1 MRSGALLALFVH
13 IGLVGALAL
22 AVSWR
27 ASTPAPVMAELW
39 SPIAQD
45 AAPRE
50 QEPEPTPAPQP
61 EPERRA
67 PPPPAPTPK
76 AEPQADIALKKA
88 REAEKKERERQAAE
102 ERRRGRVVEPGRRIA
117 AGDPGS
123 VGLPGGDVGEEFT
136 P

>member
-1 MRSGALLALFVH
+1 MTVQAPALALADPFRPRALQGMRSGALLALFVH

-61 EPERRA
+61 EPER
-67 PPPPAPTPK
+67 
-76 AEPQADIALKKA
+76 
-88 REAEKKERERQAAE
+88 
-102 ERRRGRVVEPGRRIA
+102 
-117 AGDPGS
+117 
-123 VGLPGGDVGEEFT
+123 
-136 P
+136 